1 MAADLEPL
9 FRRVVFNVAA
19 DNRDD
24 HLRNPGCV
32 LGEHG
37 WWLAPAFDVNPSV
50 DKAEHGLNIDDAG
63 NRTSLQTVLSTAALY
78 GFSPKRAQQAVTAV
92 VRAVDGWRDGANRAG
107 IARAEIETPAIA
119 FSAHAAYRAHRR
131 QRPAGGH
138 PGAPGILAAMPSL
151 SQQRTQ
157 KYIHARQQH
166 AAWLLLAS
174 RRAPLMLS
182 CLEALFEH
190 QRDGVPFDDAVQA
203 LADMLAAHANLPDFE
218 IDPADIAAQA
228 RRELRDWIRRAV
240 ITEREGRIHETDA
253 LKTALGFVAQLDHR
267 LMTSTASRL
276 AVVQRE
282 IDNLANALDPNPER
296 RAAHMERRIED
307 LQLQLSE
314 LRAGRL
320 TLLTDAQAV
329 EGIREVFAL
338 ATSLRADFRRVEDSW
353 RAADRTLRQSILSA
367 QQHRGAVVDQL
378 LDGHAS
384 LLNTQEGRVFES
396 FQQQLAN
403 QSELAEMRARIRHIL
418 SHPASPQALDD
429 LQHSS
434 LRLLVQQ
441 LIKEAKVVQAVRAR
455 SEREV
460 SQFMKTGQAA
470 ENQRVGQLLND
481 ILQQALDID
490 WQRQAVRRQ
499 PAPLPPLGVALAGL
513 PLIERLRV
521 KSLDGDGPGN
531 ALLLTTQYADLDQ
544 VEDEFWQAF
553 EGLDRQ
559 ALLQQTLA
567 VLEQHQQ
574 PMTLAALAQALPPGE
589 HDLETLTLWLAVAR
603 EAGLDF
609 GAAPE
614 QITLTAPPHSAEP
627 SWRFTVPRV
636 ALDAAA
642 VRAAGEEG

>member
-1 MAADLEPL
+1 M
-9 FRRVVFNVAA
+9 
-19 DNRDD
+19 
-24 HLRNPGCV
+24 
-32 LGEHG
+32 
-37 WWLAPAFDVNPSV
+37 SS
-50 DKAEHGLNIDDAG
+50 LN
-63 NRTSLQTVLSTAALY
+63 
-78 GFSPKRAQQAVTAV
+78 
-92 VRAVDGWRDGANRAG
+92 
-107 IARAEIETPAIA
+107 
-119 FSAHAAYRAHRR
+119 
-131 QRPAGGH
+131 
-138 PGAPGILAAMPSL
+138 
-151 SQQRTQ
+151 QQRTQ
-157 KYIHARQQH
+157 KYIAARQQN
-166 AAWLLLAS
+166 AAWLLLSS

-190 QRDGVPFDDAVQA
+190 QRDGVPLDDAVQA
-203 LADMLAAHANLPDFE
+203 LGDMLGAHANLPDFE
-218 IDPADIAAQA
+218 IDTADITAQA
-228 RRELRDWIRRAV
+228 RRELRDWIRRGV

-253 LKTALGFVAQLDHR
+253 LKTALSFVAQLDHR

-282 IDNLANALDPNPER
+282 IDNLATALDPNPQS
-296 RAAHMERRIED
+296 RAEHMERRIAD
-307 LQLQLSE
+307 LQHQLDE
-314 LRAGRL
+314 VRAGRL

-353 RAADRTLRQSILSA
+353 RAADRTLRQAILSA

-396 FQQQLAN
+396 FQQQLDN
-403 QSELAEMRARIRHIL
+403 QSELTEMRARIRHIL
-418 SHPASPQALDD
+418 NHPACPQALDD
-429 LQHSS
+429 LQHSA

-470 ENQRVGQLLND
+470 ENQRVGQLLNE

-499 PAPLPPLGVALAGL
+499 PVPLPPLGVALSGL
-513 PLIERLRV
+513 PLIERLRI
-521 KSLDGDGPGN
+521 KSLDGGEQNTD
-531 ALLLTTQYADLDQ
+531 LLLTTQYADLDQ

-567 VLEQHQQ
+567 VLEQSNQ
-574 PMTLAALAQALPPGE
+574 PMTLAALAEALPPDE
-589 HDLETLTLWLAVAR
+589 HDLEALTLWLAVAR
-603 EAGLDF
+603 EAGADW
-609 GAAPE
+609 GDAQE
-614 QITLTAPPHSAEP
+614 QITTTDP
-627 SWRFTVPRV
+627 SKSPSGQWCFTVPRV
-636 ALDAAA
+636 VLDAAA
-642 VRAAGEEG
+642 LRSVQADW